1 MRDAQ
6 LCAQGTALCAC
17 GAPPLLHVP
26 GGGGCVSGTGSSTLC
41 GVTRTLSAS
50 CDSRRCVPLSV
61 SRSQCIQWRGGS
73 VVRSNVWLSRSST
86 RRRGTGQ
93 AHAARQETTTRRALR
108 DLGARRPSRAFSR
121 GGGKNENHSEGRMRG
136 WHGGR
141 RRACFRDTRYQE
153 ERAQSKVDDFMYQN
167 SAFVHIVHIL
177 HICYILHFR
186 HIMHILH
193 INILAYFAYFAYF
206 AYEWFV
212 YVVQIH
218 FALVAACLWIL
229 VLFHDS
235 SCNWHPSTED
245 PSQIGSQDW
254 RWSGC
259 APGLQAPRVCC
270 AYFAYFAYLI
280 YFAYFYFVYVSGWR
294 RTWVRAWVWKGG
306 HWLVSLRLGTAWLSV
321 EITLKP
327 LLTPNNWTYF
337 SAYYLHIVHI
347 VHIAICRICRI
358 WTWHYFSAY
367 SLPYFA
373 YCFAYCRIFFDIFC
387 ILFILQYA
395 KYAESEHGT
404 IFWHIVWHI
413 LHIVLHTVAYY
424 LTYSAYFAYC
434 NMQNMQNLNMALFF
448 CILFCILYILFCIY
462 IFQYA
467 K

>member
-141 RRACFRDTRYQE
+141 RRACFCDTRYQE

-206 AYEWFV
+206 AYSWFV
-212 YVVQIH
+212 
-218 FALVAACLWIL
+218 L
-229 VLFHDS
+229 
-235 SCNWHPSTED
+235 
-245 PSQIGSQDW
+245 
-254 RWSGC
+254 
-259 APGLQAPRVCC
+259 CC
-270 AYFAYFAYLI
+270 ADTFCARRSLSMDFSTISWFIVQLASI
-280 YFAYFYFVYVSGWR
+280 YR
-294 RTWVRAWVWKGG
+294 RSFPNWFP
-306 HWLVSLRLGTAWLSV
+306 RL
-321 EITLKP
+321 TLKWMRS
-327 LLTPNNWTYF
+327 WTAS
-337 SAYYLHIVHI
+337 SACML
-347 VHIAICRICRI
+347 C
-358 WTWHYFSAY
+358 
-367 SLPYFA
+367 
-373 YCFAYCRIFFDIFC
+373 IFCIFCIFDIFC
-387 ILFILQYA
+387 IFLFCVCVRLKKNMGQSMGLEGRALVPLQSFQPLASCWCSVIKLELCACACEPALGNSLAFCWDHIKASTHTKQLDIFFCILFA
-395 KYAESEHGT
+395 
-404 IFWHIVWHI
+404 
-413 LHIVLHTVAYY
+413 
-424 LTYSAYFAYC
+424 YSAYCAYC

-448 CILFCILYILFCIY
+448 CIFLTIFCILFCVL
-462 IFQYA
+462 
-467 K
+467 

>member
-206 AYEWFV
+206 AYSWFV
-212 YVVQIH
+212 
-218 FALVAACLWIL
+218 L
-229 VLFHDS
+229 
-235 SCNWHPSTED
+235 
-245 PSQIGSQDW
+245 
-254 RWSGC
+254 
-259 APGLQAPRVCC
+259 CC
-270 AYFAYFAYLI
+270 ADTFCARRSLSMDFGTISWFIVQLASI
-280 YFAYFYFVYVSGWR
+280 YR
-294 RTWVRAWVWKGG
+294 RSFPNWFP
-306 HWLVSLRLGTAWLSV
+306 RL
-321 EITLKP
+321 TLKWMRS
-327 LLTPNNWTYF
+327 WTAS
-337 SAYYLHIVHI
+337 SACML
-347 VHIAICRICRI
+347 C
-358 WTWHYFSAY
+358 
-367 SLPYFA
+367 
-373 YCFAYCRIFFDIFC
+373 IFCIFCIFDIFC
-387 ILFILQYA
+387 IFLFCVCVRLKKNMGQSMGLEGRALVPLQSFQPLVSCWCSVIKLELCACACEPALGNSLAFCWDHIKASTRDQTTGHIFLHIICIFCILCILQYA
-395 KYAESEHGT
+395 EYAKSEHGT
-404 IFWHIVWHI
+404 I
-413 LHIVLHTVAYY
+413 LHIVFGV
-424 LTYSAYFAYC
+424 
-434 NMQNMQNLNMALFF
+434 
-448 CILFCILYILFCIY
+448 CILFCILWNIY
-462 IFQYA
+462 A
-467 K
+467 E